1 MIQSKDMSGAA
12 PMDPGRQTEAGAAV
26 NPRAAAISTAEA
38 KRVSR
43 SPKRI
48 TITIPYETY
57 QRLVLRSE
65 QEGRSLSNL
74 SAFLLESCLGRGNPD

>member
-1 MIQSKDMSGAA
+1 MA
-12 PMDPGRQTEAGAAV
+12 PMSPELRAEAGAKAKAGATTLPLAGV
-26 NPRAAAISTAEA
+26 

-57 QRLVLRSE
+57 QRLVWRSE

-74 SAFLLESCLGRGNPD
+74 SAFLLESCLGRSNAE

>member
-1 MIQSKDMSGAA
+1 MIQITNTVGAA
-12 PMDPGRQTEAGAAV
+12 PMDPGRQIETGAAI
-26 NPRAAAISTAEA
+26 NPRAAAISSAEA

-57 QRLVLRSE
+57 QRLVMRSE

-74 SAFLLESCLGRGNPD
+74 SAFLLESCLGRTNPG